1 MKPFT
6 AMSIVAF
13 SLIAIVQLTRLVLA
27 WDVSINGVAIP
38 LWVSGIALVVSGG
51 LAVMLWRESRDPHP
65 G

>member
-1 MKPFT
+1 MKSFT

-51 LAVMLWRESRDPHP
+51 LAIMLWRESRDPHP